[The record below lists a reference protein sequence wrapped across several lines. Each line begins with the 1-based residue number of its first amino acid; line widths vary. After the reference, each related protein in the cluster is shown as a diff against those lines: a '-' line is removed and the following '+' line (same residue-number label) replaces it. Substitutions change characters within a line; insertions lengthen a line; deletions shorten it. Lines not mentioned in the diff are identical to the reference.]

1 MRKLTEKQVYS
12 IIANVA
18 LILCGL
24 IVVIP
29 ILIVFMSSFSEES
42 AAIKYGYTIWPRQFS
57 LDAYRYVASKFDV
70 IGRAYLI
77 TVVVTI
83 VGTTLSLLITACL
96 GYGLSQKNLPGRK
109 FFMFMVFFTMLF
121 NGGLIPTYYFY
132 TNVFHVKNTYFAYIV
147 PGLLCNAFN
156 VILLRNY
163 FSNSVSAALRESAKI
178 DGCGEFKIFWT
189 IIVPLSTPILATV
202 GLLNAI
208 AYWNDWQN
216 GLYYLAK
223 DKGGHLY
230 TIQNILN
237 EINTNI
243 AFLASYNAGGVSS
256 ADLPTAT
263 ARMAIAV
270 IGILPIIVIY
280 PFFQKY
286 FAKGLVMGAVKG

>member
-132 TNVFHVKNTYFAYIV
+132 TNVFNVKNTYFAYIV

-216 GLYYLAK
+216 GLYYMDDANRAS
-223 DKGGHLY
+223 
-230 TIQNILN
+230 IQQVLRNMTNNISYLS
-237 EINTNI
+237 NTSS
-243 AFLASYNAGGVSS
+243 LPSASRQIPGV
-256 ADLPTAT
+256 TV
-263 ARMAIAV
+263 RMAIAV
-270 IGILPIIVIY
+270 LSMVPLMAAF
-280 PFFQKY
+280 PFFEKY
-286 FAKGLVMGAVKG
+286 FVKGISIGAVKE

>member
-216 GLYYLAK
+216 GLYYMDDANRAS
-223 DKGGHLY
+223 
-230 TIQNILN
+230 IQQVLRNMTNNISYLS
-237 EINTNI
+237 NTSS
-243 AFLASYNAGGVSS
+243 LPSASRQIPGV
-256 ADLPTAT
+256 TV
-263 ARMAIAV
+263 RMAIAV
-270 IGILPIIVIY
+270 LSMVPLMAAF
-280 PFFQKY
+280 PFFEKY
-286 FAKGLVMGAVKG
+286 FVKGISIGAVKE